1 MPGALCTRSLAC
13 SQKNTLVTAGTPT
26 SSGIPRAM
34 VFYFEKPETQ
44 RDEAIRSA
52 TFGAT
57 GLIHA
62 AQATRTAL
70 NIIVISIT

>member
-1 MPGALCTRSLAC
+1 
-13 SQKNTLVTAGTPT
+13 
-26 SSGIPRAM
+26 M